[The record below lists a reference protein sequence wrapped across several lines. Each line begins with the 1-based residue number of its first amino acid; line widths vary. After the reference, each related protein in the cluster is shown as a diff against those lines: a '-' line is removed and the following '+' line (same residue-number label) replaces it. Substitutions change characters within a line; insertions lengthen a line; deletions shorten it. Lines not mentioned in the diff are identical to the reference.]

1 MVNSLIE
8 AGKKEHLHKLSQK
21 IKEEETLFISFHET
35 STSLHLNPTKALQ
48 GEKNIYR
55 SVFLIQINENTLNK
69 QNKIAMQM

>member
-1 MVNSLIE
+1 MNSLIE

-21 IKEEETLFISFHET
+21 IKEEETLFSSFHET
-35 STSLHLNPTKALQ
+35 SISLYLNPTKALQ